1 MCSDFQ
7 QLLKILQKSKLLSGT
22 SKLEIIIFA
31 FEPPD
36 GLVVLIRKSFPDL
49 FDCLNLVHT
58 MNTTENTDNDWLFEI
73 TPKNKFFS
81 LNFKEVWQYRD
92 LLMLFVKRDVVTVY
106 KQTILGPLWYLIQPL
121 FTSITFTIIFNTVAG
136 IDTGTV
142 PPFLFNLAGITVWN
156 YFTACLND
164 TSDTFK
170 RNAAIFGKVYFPR
183 IIMPLSV
190 VISNL
195 LKFGIQFMI
204 FVAFYIFYYLRGAAI
219 SINESLLFFPLL
231 VALMGI
237 LGLGL
242 GMFISSLV
250 TKYRDFS
257 YLIGFGVQLLMYLS
271 AVMYPMALIK
281 EKLPAYGWL
290 VEYNPLAYVI
300 ETTRYMLLGIGQ
312 ISFLGLG
319 YTFAVTVIVFLVGV
333 LIFNKTEKSF
343 IDTV

>member
-1 MCSDFQ
+1 MNQ
-7 QLLKILQKSKLLSGT
+7 P
-22 SKLEIIIFA
+22 E
-31 FEPPD
+31 
-36 GLVVLIRKSFPDL
+36 
-49 FDCLNLVHT
+49 HT
-58 MNTTENTDNDWLFEI
+58 NTTWLFEI

-81 LNFKEVWQYRD
+81 LNLKEVWQYRD

-106 KQTILGPLWYLIQPL
+106 KQTVLGPLWYLIQPL
-121 FTSITFTIIFNTVAG
+121 FTSITFTIIFNNVAG
-136 IDTGTV
+136 ISTGSV

-170 RNAAIFGKVYFPR
+170 KNASIFGKVYFPR

-195 LKFGIQFMI
+195 LKFGIQFFI
-204 FVAFYIFYYLRGAAI
+204 FIAFYIYYYFQGAGI
-219 SINESLLFFPLL
+219 GLNRVTLFFPLL
-231 VALMGI
+231 VALMGV

-242 GMFISSLV
+242 GMLISSLV
-250 TKYRDFS
+250 TKYRDFT

-281 EKLPAYGWL
+281 EKLPTYGWL
-290 VEYNPLAYVI
+290 VQYNPLAYVI
-300 ETTRYMLLGIGQ
+300 ETARYMLLDVGQ
-312 ISFLGLG
+312 ISIWGLG
-319 YTFAVTVIVFLVGV
+319 YTFLVTVAVFLVGV